1 MVGSPG
7 KRAMLADMWE
17 SGQCGVR
24 GFGCACQLSMGSDGP
39 FASKPAPTKARLAHH
54 LWERACSGRRSDEGD
69 FIAYTHFGTVSAPTG
84 S

>member
-24 GFGCACQLSMGSDGP
+24 GFGFACQLCVDSDGLI
-39 FASKPAPTKARLAHH
+39 ASKLAPTKAKAVSLPT
-54 LWERACSGRRSDEGD
+54 L
-69 FIAYTHFGTVSAPTG
+69 IADL
-84 S
+84 